1 MKNTSKPLIW
11 FVASFIV
18 FHLILFIMWGEHQ
31 EYWYLYTGIMLIAG
45 ISYVFY
51 QRDITSKRLLTS
63 IGVGVITGVVLVII
77 QLIFSLIS
85 SQITYTELIK
95 ELSRTGVYFK
105 WQMLV
110 TILFVIPCHE
120 LYMRAVLQKELNKFR
135 LPRWLTILIPALCSS
150 SLFIYL
156 DKWWIVIFIFIAQ
169 VILSLSYQYTRR
181 IVTSSLGQIV
191 AIILLLIFLF
201 IHQCL

>member
-110 TILFVIPCHE
+110 TLLFVIPCHE
-120 LYMRAVLQKELNKFR
+120 LYMRAVLQKELNKYR
-135 LPRWLTILIPALCSS
+135 LPRWLIILIPALCSS

-156 DKWWIVIFIFIAQ
+156 DKWWIVIFIFVTQ
-169 VILSLSYQYTRR
+169 VILSMSYQYTRR
-181 IVTSSLGQIV
+181 IVTTSLGQIV
-191 AIILLLIFLF
+191 AIILLLIF
-201 IHQCL
+201 HG

>member
-169 VILSLSYQYTRR
+169 IILSLSYQYTRR

-191 AIILLLIFLF
+191 AIILLLIF
-201 IHQCL
+201 HG

>member
-77 QLIFSLIS
+77 QLIFSFIS

-191 AIILLLIFLF
+191 AIILLLIFNG
-201 IHQCL
+201 

>member
-63 IGVGVITGVVLVII
+63 IGVGVITGVVLMII

-110 TILFVIPCHE
+110 TLLFVIPCHE
-120 LYMRAVLQKELNKFR
+120 LYMRAVLQKELNKYR
-135 LPRWLTILIPALCSS
+135 LPRWLIILIPALCSS

-191 AIILLLIFLF
+191 AIILLLIF
-201 IHQCL
+201 HG

>member
-51 QRDITSKRLLTS
+51 QRDITSKRLLIS

-105 WQMLV
+105 WQMLI

-135 LPRWLTILIPALCSS
+135 LPRWITILIPALCSS

-191 AIILLLIFLF
+191 AIILLLIF
-201 IHQCL
+201 HG

>member
-1 MKNTSKPLIW
+1 MKNTSKPLFW

-191 AIILLLIFLF
+191 AIILLLIF
-201 IHQCL
+201 HG

>member
-77 QLIFSLIS
+77 QLIFSFIS
-85 SQITYTELIK
+85 SQIIYTELIK

-191 AIILLLIFLF
+191 AIILLLIF
-201 IHQCL
+201 HG

>member
-63 IGVGVITGVVLVII
+63 IGVGVITGVVLAII

-105 WQMLV
+105 WQMLI

-135 LPRWLTILIPALCSS
+135 LPRWITILIPALCSS

-191 AIILLLIFLF
+191 AIILLLIF
-201 IHQCL
+201 HG

>member
-63 IGVGVITGVVLVII
+63 IGVGVITGIVLVMI

-191 AIILLLIFLF
+191 AIILLLIF
-201 IHQCL
+201 HG

>member
-63 IGVGVITGVVLVII
+63 IGVGVLTGVVLVII
-77 QLIFSLIS
+77 QFSLIS

-191 AIILLLIFLF
+191 AIILLLIF
-201 IHQCL
+201 HG

>member
-63 IGVGVITGVVLVII
+63 IDVGVITGVVLVII

-191 AIILLLIFLF
+191 AIILLLIF
-201 IHQCL
+201 HG

>member
-1 MKNTSKPLIW
+1 MKNVSKALIW
-11 FVASFIV
+11 FVISFII
-18 FHLILFIMWGEHQ
+18 FHAILFVMWGEHQ

-51 QRDITSKRLLTS
+51 QRDIASKRLLTS
-63 IGVGVITGVVLVII
+63 IGMGIITSVALIII

-85 SQITYTELIK
+85 TELSYASLIK

-110 TILFVIPCHE
+110 TLLIVIPCHE
-120 LYMRAVLQKELNKFR
+120 LSMGTVLQKELIKYN
-135 LPRWLTILIPALCSS
+135 LPKWASILIVAICSS

-156 DKWWIVIFIFIAQ
+156 DNWWIVFFIFVAQ
-169 VILSLSYQYTRR
+169 FILSLSYEYTRR
-181 IVTSSLGQIV
+181 IATTTIGQIV
-191 AIILLLIFLF
+191 AIILLLIF
-201 IHQCL
+201 HG

>member
-18 FHLILFIMWGEHQ
+18 FHLILFIMWEHQ

-191 AIILLLIFLF
+191 AIILLLIF
-201 IHQCL
+201 HG

>member
-63 IGVGVITGVVLVII
+63 IGVGVITGVVLVMI

-105 WQMLV
+105 WQMLI

-135 LPRWLTILIPALCSS
+135 LPRWITILIPALCSS

-191 AIILLLIFLF
+191 AIILLLIF
-201 IHQCL
+201 HG

>member
-63 IGVGVITGVVLVII
+63 IGVGVITGVVLVMI

-191 AIILLLIFLF
+191 AIILLLIF
-201 IHQCL
+201 HG

>member
-105 WQMLV
+105 WQMLI

-120 LYMRAVLQKELNKFR
+120 LYMRAVLQKELNKFK

-191 AIILLLIFLF
+191 AIILLLIF
-201 IHQCL
+201 HG

>member
-63 IGVGVITGVVLVII
+63 IGVSVITGVVLVII

-135 LPRWLTILIPALCSS
+135 LPRWITILIPALCSS

-191 AIILLLIFLF
+191 AIILLLIF
-201 IHQCL
+201 HG

>member
-11 FVASFIV
+11 FVSSFIV

-191 AIILLLIFLF
+191 AIILLLIF
-201 IHQCL
+201 HG

>member
-63 IGVGVITGVVLVII
+63 IGVGVITGVVLMII

-105 WQMLV
+105 WQMLI

-135 LPRWLTILIPALCSS
+135 LPRWITILIPALCSS

-191 AIILLLIFLF
+191 AIILLLIF
-201 IHQCL
+201 HG

>member
-63 IGVGVITGVVLVII
+63 IGVGVITGVVLVMI

-105 WQMLV
+105 WQMLI

-191 AIILLLIFLF
+191 AIILLLIF
-201 IHQCL
+201 HG

>member
-105 WQMLV
+105 WQMLI

-135 LPRWLTILIPALCSS
+135 LPRWITILIPALCSS

-181 IVTSSLGQIV
+181 LVTSSFGHIV
-191 AIILLLIFLF
+191 AIILFIIF
-201 IHQCL
+201 HE

>member
-1 MKNTSKPLIW
+1 MKNVSKALIW
-11 FVASFIV
+11 FVISFII
-18 FHLILFIMWGEHQ
+18 FHAILFVMWGEHQ

-51 QRDITSKRLLTS
+51 QRDIASKRLLTS
-63 IGVGVITGVVLVII
+63 IGMGIITSVALIII

-85 SQITYTELIK
+85 SELSYASLIK

-110 TILFVIPCHE
+110 TLLFVIHCHE
-120 LYMRAVLQKELNKFR
+120 LYMRNVLQKELIKYN
-135 LPRWLTILIPALCSS
+135 LPKWASILIVAICSS

-156 DKWWIVIFIFIAQ
+156 DNWWIVFFIFVAQ
-169 VILSLSYQYTRR
+169 FILSLSYEYTRR
-181 IVTSSLGQIV
+181 IATSRIGQIV
-191 AIILLLIFLF
+191 AIILLLIF
-201 IHQCL
+201 HG

>member
-31 EYWYLYTGIMLIAG
+31 EYWYSYTGIMLIAG

-191 AIILLLIFLF
+191 AIILLLIF
-201 IHQCL
+201 HG

>member
-1 MKNTSKPLIW
+1 MKNVSKALIW
-11 FVASFIV
+11 FVISFII
-18 FHLILFIMWGEHQ
+18 FHAILFVMWGEHQ

-105 WQMLV
+105 WQMLI

-191 AIILLLIFLF
+191 AIILLLIF
-201 IHQCL
+201 HG

>member
-63 IGVGVITGVVLVII
+63 IGVSVITGVVLVII

-191 AIILLLIFLF
+191 AIILLLIF
-201 IHQCL
+201 HG

>member
-18 FHLILFIMWGEHQ
+18 LHLILFIMWGEHQ

-105 WQMLV
+105 WQMLI

-135 LPRWLTILIPALCSS
+135 LPRWITILIPALCSS

-191 AIILLLIFLF
+191 AIILLLIF
-201 IHQCL
+201 HG

>member
-85 SQITYTELIK
+85 SQIIYTELIK

-191 AIILLLIFLF
+191 AIILLLIF
-201 IHQCL
+201 HG

>member
-18 FHLILFIMWGEHQ
+18 FHLILFIRWGEHQ

-77 QLIFSLIS
+77 QLIFSFIS

-191 AIILLLIFLF
+191 AIILLLIF
-201 IHQCL
+201 HG

>member
-18 FHLILFIMWGEHQ
+18 FHLILFIIWGEHQ

-105 WQMLV
+105 WQMLI

-135 LPRWLTILIPALCSS
+135 LPRWITILIPALCSS

-191 AIILLLIFLF
+191 AIILLLIF
-201 IHQCL
+201 HG

>member
-77 QLIFSLIS
+77 QLIFSFIS

-105 WQMLV
+105 WQMLI

-135 LPRWLTILIPALCSS
+135 LPRWITILIPALCSS

-191 AIILLLIFLF
+191 AIILLLIF
-201 IHQCL
+201 HG